1 MVLCGPVLNGLT
13 RGWGSDFIPTATMAS
28 SSSLAALAQW
38 APLPP
43 LPPSASAASL
53 SPARA
58 PSASAP
64 APSASSRSS
73 ASNEPSF
80 SSSADEVDIAAAH
93 AAYAVEE
100 RRRHTVLE
108 IWETELKYV
117 QCLSIAQ
124 AVYVLPLRGS
134 AARRPAVVAPAQCE
148 TLFGNIDEVI
158 ALAKEVRARKR
169 TRE

>member
-1 MVLCGPVLNGLT
+1 MQPRPALLCALIERFT
-13 RGWGSDFIPTATMAS
+13 RGWGSVCVPTATMAS

-43 LPPSASAASL
+43 LPPSL

-58 PSASAP
+58 PSTSAP